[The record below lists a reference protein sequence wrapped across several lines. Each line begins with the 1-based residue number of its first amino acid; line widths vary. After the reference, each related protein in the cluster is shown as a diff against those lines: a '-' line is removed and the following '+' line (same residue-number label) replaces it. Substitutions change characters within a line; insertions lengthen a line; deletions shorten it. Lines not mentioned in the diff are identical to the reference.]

1 MRWERE
7 RERERKGER
16 GERKRNGHLLLEE
29 WKTKKELANKKI
41 KIIKV
46 SRIRKIPSKKF
57 LKFSLRK
64 KAIRPQTFLSFYSW
78 GLRG

>member
-1 MRWERE
+1 MCCIERVSEMGRE
-7 RERERKGER
+7 RER

-46 SRIRKIPSKKF
+46 SRIRKNSIKKVPKILF
-57 LKFSLRK
+57 EK
-64 KAIRPQTFLSFYSW
+64 KSHSTPKP
-78 GLRG
+78 

>member
-16 GERKRNGHLLLEE
+16 EERKRNGHLLLEE

-46 SRIRKIPSKKF
+46 SRIRKNSIKKVPKILF
-57 LKFSLRK
+57 EK
-64 KAIRPQTFLSFYSW
+64 KKPFDPKP
-78 GLRG
+78 